1 MSLEEERMRAKFRPV
16 FRELKSLERK
26 IYKKEGLIFLE
37 HKYTI
42 DELLDSEHHHRIYSY
57 TDKIGDDIQ
66 NWFDEGKLGE
76 AEEEHYYLKRAEVED
91 DLEDINAQI
100 EEREPTWWEDVKGT
114 MRKFVVI
121 VMDNMPEELKRTLL
135 TNLKGTIKM
144 LGNLFSSQQ
153 KLPKP

>member
-26 IYKKEGLIFLE
+26 IYKKEGLIFVE

-76 AEEEHYYLKRAEVED
+76 VEEEHYYLKRAEVED
-91 DLEDINAQI
+91 ELEDINAQI

-114 MRKFVVI
+114 MRKFVVT

-135 TNLKGTIKM
+135 PNLKGTIKM
-144 LGNLFSSQQ
+144 LGNLFSSQK

>member
-26 IYKKEGLIFLE
+26 IYKKEGLIFVE

-76 AEEEHYYLKRAEVED
+76 VEEEHYYLKRAEVED
-91 DLEDINAQI
+91 ELEDINAQI